1 MPGGNYMT
9 YSDGSMTS
17 YQVTMSF
24 GELEPIYNND
34 IDMTSNDMGY

>member
-1 MPGGNYMT
+1 MT

-17 YQVTMSF
+17 YQVRMQF

-34 IDMTSNDMGY
+34 IDMNSNDMGY